1 METVTFNVTGM
12 SCGHCEKAIRAEVSQ
27 LPGVQQLAVSSAT
40 GSLSVTGTALDAN
53 AIIAAVAEAG
63 YEAVRA

>member
-1 METVTFNVTGM
+1 METVTFTVTGM
-12 SCGHCEKAIRAEVSQ
+12 SCGHCEKAIRTEVSQ

>member
-1 METVTFNVTGM
+1 METVTFTVTGM